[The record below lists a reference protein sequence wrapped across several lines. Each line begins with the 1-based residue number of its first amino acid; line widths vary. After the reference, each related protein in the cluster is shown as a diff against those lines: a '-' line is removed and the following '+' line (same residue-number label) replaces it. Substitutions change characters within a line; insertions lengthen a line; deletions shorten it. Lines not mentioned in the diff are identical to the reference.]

1 MPLDPEFF
9 RKTARL
15 ARERQVFECPS
26 EQNWRD
32 AGNDHFCSALGTCR
46 RSVVGRHFFAGHVI
60 SFHARLLGARPI
72 GEGARSGAGFASNKG
87 QASVRAPVSRS
98 EHSKLEHDPEKACP
112 RA

>member
-32 AGNDHFCSALGTCR
+32 AGNDHFCSALGTGR
-46 RSVVGRHFFAGHVI
+46 RSFFRGQFFASHVV
-60 SFHARLLGARPI
+60 SFHARLP
-72 GEGARSGAGFASNKG
+72 GAGLIGAGSPVRKGFVSARGGGPLFA
-87 QASVRAPVSRS
+87 ASFSSS
-98 EHSKLEHDPEKACP
+98 EHLKP
-112 RA
+112 